1 MTQFLLFSA
10 IKSRL
15 KRRKGIGH
23 GIRGQKRVRV
33 RLLRRRRRRY

>member
-23 GIRGQKRVRV
+23 GIRGQKRVR
-33 RLLRRRRRRY
+33 LLRRRRY